1 MIKSLSITFILAIYS
16 ITGYAGDKY
25 ATLNHFLEQR
35 AQGKTSDGTI
45 YQGVTNAVEE
55 VRYINNKATSE
66 NCFATASQRYGVDPW
81 LLFSMSLVESS
92 FNPSAKAP
100 VRSDGN
106 RAMGLMQFDSTWIP
120 IFKKRYNI
128 HLTEK
133 DFLDGC
139 KSIMFGAWVLADN
152 FYRKGYSWQAIGLY
166 NAKTPWK
173 QELYAEQVYKMY
185 ELVMKHEQ
193 TGEIYKNPKAPL
205 KEYHAWFRDWRNKYY
220 KDKKV

>member
-1 MIKSLSITFILAIYS
+1 MIKKFVCISILSLITIS
-16 ITGYAGDKY
+16 SYAGDKY
-25 ATLNHFLEQR
+25 ATLNNFLEERSQNK
-35 AQGKTSDGTI
+35 Q
-45 YQGVTNAVEE
+45 TNAAIQQATVNPQGE
-55 VRYINNKATSE
+55 VNYINNTASE
-66 NCFATASQRYGVDPW
+66 NCFATASQRYGIDPW

-92 FNPSAKAP
+92 FNPNAKAP

-106 RAMGLMQFDSTWIP
+106 RALGLMQFDSTWIP

-128 HLTEK
+128 QLSEK

-139 KSIMFGAWVLADN
+139 KSVMFGAWVLADN
-152 FYRKGYSWQAIGLY
+152 FYRKGFSWQAIGLY

-185 ELVMKHEQ
+185 ELVMKHEK

-205 KEYHAWFRDWRNKYY
+205 KEYYAWFRDWRNKYY
-220 KDKKV
+220 KDKNV